1 MILSGAHSDHQM
13 TQELAAATHAVDRVR
28 IGELAPPTEHR
39 STRQNHGTVL
49 ATKAQ
54 NGTSVALVR
63 STHDVE
69 PDFRK
74 SDPTIQSRQSAL
86 LTFVAAAMFGLDVMF
101 LRFLCRCHPGSKRVC
116 LDERA
121 RWPSLGRL

>member
-13 TQELAAATHAVDRVR
+13 TQEPVAATYAVDRVR

-54 NGTSVALVR
+54 NGTSGVIAG
-63 STHDVE
+63 THH
-69 PDFRK
+69 FK
-74 SDPTIQSRQSAL
+74 
-86 LTFVAAAMFGLDVMF
+86 
-101 LRFLCRCHPGSKRVC
+101 
-116 LDERA
+116 
-121 RWPSLGRL
+121 